1 MTDASTRTEPTAT
14 ERKALHTLWKMH
26 REGDA
31 QHGIVRNPTT
41 ARLISAVQAAD
52 ASRASHTDRALGVST
67 QVFQAAYELL
77 VPLERGANPAEV
89 IARKRTLLRRLRTVE
104 ILHLKAQWFK

>member
-1 MTDASTRTEPTAT
+1 MTEAIRTEPTAT
-14 ERKALHTLWKMH
+14 ERKALHALWKMY

-41 ARLISAVQAAD
+41 AGLISAAQAAD
-52 ASRASHTDRALGVST
+52 ASRASHTDRARGVST
-67 QVFQAAYELL
+67 QVFQAAGDL
-77 VPLERGANPAEV
+77 VALGTDANPAEV

-104 ILHLKAQWFK
+104 ILQLKAQWFK

>member
-1 MTDASTRTEPTAT
+1 MTEAIRTEPTAT
-14 ERKALHTLWKMH
+14 ERKALHTLWKMY

-41 ARLISAVQAAD
+41 AGLISAVQAAD
-52 ASRASHTDRALGVST
+52 ASRASHTDRARGVST
-67 QVFQAAYELL
+67 QVFQAAGELTAL
-77 VPLERGANPAEV
+77 GTNANPAEV

-104 ILHLKAQWFK
+104 ILQLKAQWFK

>member
-1 MTDASTRTEPTAT
+1 MTEAIRTEPTAT
-14 ERKALHTLWKMH
+14 ERKALHTLWKMY

-41 ARLISAVQAAD
+41 AGLISAVQAAD
-52 ASRASHTDRALGVST
+52 ASRASHTDRARGVST
-67 QVFQAAYELL
+67 QVFQAAGDL
-77 VPLERGANPAEV
+77 VALGTNANPAEV

-104 ILHLKAQWFK
+104 ILQLKAQWFK

>member
-1 MTDASTRTEPTAT
+1 MTAAHVRTEPTAT
-14 ERKALHTLWKMH
+14 ERKALHTLWKMY

-41 ARLISAVQAAD
+41 AGLISAVQTAD
-52 ASRASHTDRALGVST
+52 VGKHSHTDRARGVST
-67 QVFQAAYELL
+67 QVFQAAGELVAL
-77 VPLERGANPAEV
+77 GTDANPAEV

-104 ILHLKAQWFK
+104 ILQLKAQWFK

>member
-1 MTDASTRTEPTAT
+1 MTEAIRTEPTAT
-14 ERKALHTLWKMH
+14 ERKALHALWKMY

-41 ARLISAVQAAD
+41 AGLISAVQAAD
-52 ASRASHTDRALGVST
+52 ASRASHTDRARGVST
-67 QVFQAAYELL
+67 QVFQAAGDL
-77 VPLERGANPAEV
+77 VALGTNANPAEV

-104 ILHLKAQWFK
+104 ILQLKAQWFK